1 MLLAI
6 LINMATITLTQAP
19 NSSEP
24 PASEHNQNVDVED
37 VRSIANSRFSV
48 DETPPSHAFNIAP
61 RWNESKTMVWRLTAT
76 WWCAFVMG
84 ANDAAYGAI
93 ISSLES
99 YYQKSYTVISLVFLS
114 PFVGYVISAVVSY
127 SIHQNFG
134 RRGIA
139 IIGPACH
146 LFTFA
151 VISVH
156 PPFPVLV
163 VMYVL
168 VGLGSGMQNAAWNV
182 WIGNMANSNE
192 VLGFFHGFFGVGATV
207 SPLVAT
213 SLISKAD
220 WPWYS
225 FYHLMTGAAFIELI
239 YAASAFWTETG
250 AKYRQESAG
259 TTARGGALRQ
269 TRLSLTYK
277 VTWIIAIFLF
287 LYGGT
292 EVAIGGWIVVFMTN
306 IRHGSAFASG
316 MTETGF
322 WLGITVGRF
331 VLGFVSPR
339 IGEKLAITIYILCAI
354 ALELIFWLVPEF
366 IVSAVAVSLVGFFL
380 GTIFPGVV
388 VVGTRLLPK
397 NLHVAAIGFAA
408 AFSMG
413 GGAVFPFMIGAIAQA
428 KGVSVLQPVLLA
440 MLAVSL
446 GIWSTIFKVSS
457 VEQRQTCVE

>member
-1 MLLAI
+1 MVGFQLLRRGCGWPMWNDRPKVYLDESIGGWNNGTIIDLSYSMQSTPLLVAGCWIESDEYIHGAIWVLAKEAGLRILDIGQLAI
-6 LINMATITLTQAP
+6 FVNMATMTLTPAQS
-19 NSSEP
+19 SSEP
-24 PASEHNQNVDVED
+24 PVPGHGQNIDVED
-37 VRSIANSRFSV
+37 VRSIASSRFSV
-48 DETPPSHAFNIAP
+48 DETPPSHAFSVAP
-61 RWNESKTMVWRLTAT
+61 RWNESKAMVWRLTAT
-76 WWCAFVMG
+76 CWCAFVMG

-93 ISSLES
+93 ISS
-99 YYQKSYTVISLVFLS
+99 
-114 PFVGYVISAVVSY
+114 
-127 SIHQNFG
+127 
-134 RRGIA
+134 
-139 IIGPACH
+139 
-146 LFTFA
+146 
-151 VISVH
+151 
-156 PPFPVLV
+156 
-163 VMYVL
+163 
-168 VGLGSGMQNAAWNV
+168 
-182 WIGNMANSNE
+182 
-192 VLGFFHGFFGVGATV
+192 
-207 SPLVAT
+207 
-213 SLISKAD
+213 
-220 WPWYS
+220 
-225 FYHLMTGAAFIELI
+225 TGAAFLELI
-239 YAASAFWTETG
+239 YATSAFWTETS

-269 TRLSLTYK
+269 TQLSLTYK
-277 VTWIIAIFLF
+277 VTWIIAVFLF

-339 IGEKLAITIYILCAI
+339 IGEKLAVTVYIICAI

-366 IVSAVAVSLVGFFL
+366 FVSAVAVSLVGFFL

-440 MLAVSL
+440 MLAVAL
-446 GIWSTIFKVSS
+446 GIWSTIFKISS
-457 VEQRQTCVE
+457 IEQRQS